1 MSDYWLRNGSFLR
14 CENITVGYTWPS
26 LLKDQLRLR
35 LYGAVQNPFV
45 ITKYK
50 GLDPEEVAVGDELVD
65 VGCGEGD
72 AGGQQRGEHLERRG

>member
-35 LYGAVQNPFV
+35 LYGAVQNPFPAPN
-45 ITKYK
+45 
-50 GLDPEEVAVGDELVD
+50 LLQPWR
-65 VGCGEGD
+65 GCDILNKFGI
-72 AGGQQRGEHLERRG
+72 

>member
-45 ITKYK
+45 ITPRPISFNL
-50 GLDPEEVAVGDELVD
+50 GVVATF
-65 VGCGEGD
+65 
-72 AGGQQRGEHLERRG
+72 

>member
-45 ITKYK
+45 F
-50 GLDPEEVAVGDELVD
+50 
-65 VGCGEGD
+65 
-72 AGGQQRGEHLERRG
+72 